1 MRNNYRN
8 KKSNY
13 ETIKCDCCGRTIY
26 PEKEEAYFFKGANAF
41 LCKNCSEQFLSI
53 DTIDEDDDE
62 KLNSFFFPKPQE
74 IKAHLDKFVVGQ
86 EKAKKTLAVAVYE
99 HLKRIIGGTNNTKSN
114 ILLVGPTGS
123 GKTLLAKTLA
133 SYLNVPFAIA
143 DATTLTQAGY
153 VGDDVE
159 NILLRLLMAADYDVK
174 KAEHGIVFID
184 EIDKIA
190 KKGAGT
196 SITRDVS
203 GEGVQQALLKI
214 IEGTV
219 SRVPLN
225 GGRKHPYGETVEI
238 DTTNILFICGG
249 AFPTLGKKVKNRV
262 KKSSMGFFSTPDNED
277 DEILLYNEA
286 TPDDFV
292 SYGLIPEFVGRLP
305 VTAFLS
311 PIGKEEYIRILTDV
325 DNSIIS
331 QYVSSFAYEN
341 AELVFENDAINAI
354 AEKAETL
361 GVGARGLRTIVEN
374 VLEDVSF
381 ALPSIDGKKTVVVT
395 KDNIVNSTSP
405 KIVKIEIAV

>member
-1 MRNNYRN
+1 MKNKNN
-8 KKSNY
+8 KKESY
-13 ETIKCDCCGRTIY
+13 KCDCCGKNIFV
-26 PEKEEAYFFKGANAF
+26 EKGEKAYFLSDIDAF
-41 LCKNCSEQFLSI
+41 LCKRCSEKLLAL
-53 DTIDEDDDE
+53 DDE
-62 KLNSFFFPKPQE
+62 LDNEEKSSDGFFFPKPQE

-86 EKAKKTLAVAVYE
+86 EKVKKTLAVAVYE
-99 HLKRIIGGTNNTKSN
+99 HLKRIIGGTKNTKSN

-133 SYLNVPFAIA
+133 SYLHVPFAIA

-174 KAEHGIVFID
+174 KAERGIVFID

-190 KKGAGT
+190 KKGSGT

-219 SRVPLN
+219 ARVPIN
-225 GGRKHPYGETVEI
+225 GGRKHPNGEAVNI
-238 DTTNILFICGG
+238 DTSNILFICGG
-249 AFPTLGKKVKNRV
+249 AFPSLEKNVKNRV
-262 KKSSMGFFSTPDNED
+262 KQSSIGFFSTPDNYDNKD
-277 DEILLYNEA
+277 DEKLLYKEA

-292 SYGLIPEFVGRLP
+292 AYGLIPEFVGRLP

-311 PIGKEEYIRILTDV
+311 PIGKEEYVKILKDV

-331 QYVSSFAYEN
+331 QYTSSFAYEN
-341 AELVFENDAINAI
+341 ADLVFENNAILAI
-354 AEKAETL
+354 AEKAEKL

-374 VLEDVSF
+374 VLEDVAF
-381 ALPSIDGKKTVVVT
+381 TIPSIDGKKTVVVT
-395 KDNIVNSTSP
+395 EDNITNATAP
-405 KIVKIEIAV
+405 EIVKTEIAV